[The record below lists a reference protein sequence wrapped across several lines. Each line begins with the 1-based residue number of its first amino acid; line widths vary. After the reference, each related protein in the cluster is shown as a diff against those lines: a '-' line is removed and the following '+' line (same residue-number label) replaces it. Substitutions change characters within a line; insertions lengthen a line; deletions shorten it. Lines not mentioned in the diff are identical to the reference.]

1 MRLSLT
7 GRQVDVPP
15 ALRQLVTRRLE
26 RLERVFNDTL
36 VSAQVVLSK
45 ERHLHQAELII
56 HARGDHTLSAIGG
69 GATWAVAVGEAAD
82 KVSNQAAKLK
92 GKWKTRK
99 RRNGDRREVR
109 AGEGAL
115 RVVNGVEATAPSGTR
130 AAATG
135 ASGRPARDTVRV
147 TRVAGVRK
155 TRYAVKPMDL
165 DDAVVR
171 FRGAGEPFLL
181 FWSVETER
189 LALLF
194 ERPDGRLGLIDPES

>member
-7 GRQVDVPP
+7 GRQIDVPP
-15 ALRQLVTRRLE
+15 SLRQLVMRRLE

-45 ERHLHQAELII
+45 ERHVLQVELIV
-56 HARGDHTLSAIGG
+56 HARGDHTLSAVGG
-69 GATWAVAVGEAAD
+69 GATWSVAVGEAAE
-82 KVSNQAAKLK
+82 KVAQQARKLK
-92 GKWKTRK
+92 GKWTTKK

-109 AGEGAL
+109 AGGAI
-115 RVVNGVEATAPSGTR
+115 RVANGVEAPAM
-130 AAATG
+130 AAA
-135 ASGRPARDTVRV
+135 AEAVRPQNLRV
-147 TRVAGVRK
+147 TRLAGVRK

-171 FRGAGEPFLL
+171 FRAASEPFLL

>member
-7 GRQVDVPP
+7 GRQIDVSPVI
-15 ALRQLVTRRLE
+15 RQLVARRLE

-45 ERHLHQAELII
+45 ERHIHQAELIV
-56 HARGDHTLSAIGG
+56 HARGDHTLQAIGG
-69 GATWAVAVGEAAD
+69 GATWSVAVGEAAD
-82 KVSNQAAKLK
+82 KVSTQAAKLK

-109 AGEGAL
+109 AGEGVV
-115 RVVNGVEATAPSGTR
+115 RVANGVEAPPPAGTTAK
-130 AAATG
+130 A
-135 ASGRPARDTVRV
+135 GRDAVRV

-155 TRYAVKPMDL
+155 TRYPVKAMDL
-165 DDAVVR
+165 DDAVAR
-171 FRGAGEPFLL
+171 FRAAPEAFLL

>member
-7 GRQVDVPP
+7 GRQIDVPP

-36 VSAQVVLSK
+36 VSAQVVLSR
-45 ERHLHQAELII
+45 ERHLLQAELVV
-56 HARGDHTLSAIGG
+56 HARGDHTLSAVGG
-69 GATWAVAVGEAAD
+69 GATWAVAVGEAAE
-82 KVSNQAAKLK
+82 KVATQAAKLK

-109 AGEGAL
+109 AGQGV
-115 RVVNGVEATAPSGTR
+115 RVVNGVEASPPAGVAPK
-130 AAATG
+130 AA
-135 ASGRPARDTVRV
+135 RETVRV

-171 FRGAGEPFLL
+171 FRAAAEPFLL

-189 LALLF
+189 LSLLF

>member
-7 GRQVDVPP
+7 GRQIDVPP
-15 ALRQLVTRRLE
+15 SLRQLVMRRLE

-45 ERHLHQAELII
+45 ERHVLQAELII
-56 HARGDHTLSAIGG
+56 HARGDHTLSAVGG
-69 GATWAVAVGEAAD
+69 GATWSIAVGEAAE
-82 KVSNQAAKLK
+82 KIAQQARKLK
-92 GKWKTRK
+92 GKWTTKK

-109 AGEGAL
+109 AGGAV
-115 RVVNGVEATAPSGTR
+115 RVANGVEVPAVAVS
-130 AAATG
+130 AADA
-135 ASGRPARDTVRV
+135 ARQPGVRV

-171 FRGAGEPFLL
+171 FRAASEPFLL

>member
-7 GRQVDVPP
+7 GRQIDVPP
-15 ALRQLVTRRLE
+15 TLRQLVMRRLE

-45 ERHLHQAELII
+45 ERHVHQAELII
-56 HARGDHTLSAIGG
+56 HARGDHTLQAIGG

-82 KVSNQAAKLK
+82 KVAHQAHKLK
-92 GKWKTRK
+92 GKWATRK

-109 AGEGAL
+109 ASEGGVRAA
-115 RVVNGVEATAPSGTR
+115 NGVAAP
-130 AAATG
+130 AAA
-135 ASGRPARDTVRV
+135 AAADAARGREALRV

-171 FRGAGEPFLL
+171 FRAASEPFLL

>member
-7 GRQVDVPP
+7 GRHVDVPP

-45 ERHLHQAELII
+45 ERHLLQAELIV
-56 HARGDHTLSAIGG
+56 HARGDHTLSAIGA
-69 GATWAVAVGEAAD
+69 GATWAAAVGGAAE
-82 KVSNQAAKLK
+82 KVAQQAHKLK
-92 GKWKTRK
+92 DKWRTRK

-109 AGEGAL
+109 ALERPV
-115 RVVNGVEATAPSGTR
+115 RVANGVEAPAAA
-130 AAATG
+130 AAATRG
-135 ASGRPARDTVRV
+135 GPRESLRV

-171 FRGAGEPFLL
+171 FRAAGEPFLL

>member
-7 GRQVDVPP
+7 GRQIDVSP

-45 ERHLHQAELII
+45 ERHIHQAELIV
-56 HARGDHTLSAIGG
+56 HARGDHMLSAIGG
-69 GATWAVAVGEAAD
+69 GGTWSVAVGEAVE
-82 KVSNQAAKLK
+82 KVGQQAHKLK

-109 AGEGAL
+109 AGTEPLVGVA
-115 RVVNGVEATAPSGTR
+115 NGREATPP
-130 AAATG
+130 AAA
-135 ASGRPARDTVRV
+135 RERERDTVRV

-165 DDAVVR
+165 DDAVAR
-171 FRGAGEPFLL
+171 FRAAAEPFLL

>member
-7 GRQVDVPP
+7 GRHIDVPP

-36 VSAQVVLSK
+36 VSAQVVLAK
-45 ERHLHQAELII
+45 ERHIHQAELIV
-56 HARGDHTLSAIGG
+56 HARGDHMLSAIGG
-69 GATWAVAVGEAAD
+69 GSTWGAAMGEAVE
-82 KVSNQAAKLK
+82 KVEHQAHKIK

-115 RVVNGVEATAPSGTR
+115 RVANGVETTPPAAGAP
-130 AAATG
+130 
-135 ASGRPARDTVRV
+135 GRPARDTVRV

-171 FRGAGEPFLL
+171 FRAAGEPFLL

>member
-7 GRQVDVPP
+7 GRQIDVPP
-15 ALRQLVTRRLE
+15 SLRQLVTRRLE

-36 VSAQVVLSK
+36 ISAAVVLSR
-45 ERHLHQAELII
+45 ERHLHQAELILR
-56 HARGDHTLSAIGG
+56 ARGDHTLSAVGA
-69 GATWAVAVGEAAD
+69 GATWTVAVGEAAD
-82 KVSNQAAKLK
+82 KVATQAAKLK

-109 AGEGAL
+109 AGAANV
-115 RVVNGVEATAPSGTR
+115 RVANGVEASPPAGL
-130 AAATG
+130 AG
-135 ASGRPARDTVRV
+135 KASGDVVRV

-171 FRGAGEPFLL
+171 FRAAAEPFLL

>member
-7 GRQVDVPP
+7 GRQIDVPP
-15 ALRQLVTRRLE
+15 SLRQLVTRRLE

-36 VSAQVVLSK
+36 ISAAVVLSR
-45 ERHLHQAELII
+45 ERHLHQAELILR
-56 HARGDHTLSAIGG
+56 ARGDHTLSAVGA
-69 GATWAVAVGEAAD
+69 GATWTVAVGEAAD
-82 KVSNQAAKLK
+82 KVATQAAKLK

-109 AGEGAL
+109 AGGANV
-115 RVVNGVEATAPSGTR
+115 RVANGVEASPPAGL
-130 AAATG
+130 AG
-135 ASGRPARDTVRV
+135 KASGDVVRV

-171 FRGAGEPFLL
+171 FRAAAEPFLL

>member
-36 VSAQVVLSK
+36 VSAQVILSK
-45 ERHLHQAELII
+45 ERHVHQAELII

-82 KVSNQAAKLK
+82 KVSHQAAKLK

-115 RVVNGVEATAPSGTR
+115 RAVNGVEAPSPVGTR
-130 AAATG
+130 AAASTPSR
-135 ASGRPARDTVRV
+135 AVKDAVRV

-181 FWSVETER
+181 FWSIETER

>member
-7 GRQVDVPP
+7 GRHVDVPP
-15 ALRQLVTRRLE
+15 TLRQLVTRRLE

-45 ERHLHQAELII
+45 ERHIHQAELII
-56 HARGDHTLSAIGG
+56 RARGDHTLSAVGG
-69 GATWAVAVGEAAD
+69 GATWAVAVSEAAD
-82 KVSNQAAKLK
+82 KVGHQAAKLK
-92 GKWKTRK
+92 GKWTTRK

-109 AGEGAL
+109 AGEGAV
-115 RVVNGVEATAPSGTR
+115 RVANGVAASPP
-130 AAATG
+130 AAAAANG
-135 ASGRPARDTVRV
+135 PAARESVRI

-155 TRYAVKPMDL
+155 TRYAVKAMDL
-165 DDAVVR
+165 DDAVTR
-171 FRGAGEPFLL
+171 FRGAAEPFLL

-194 ERPDGRLGLIDPES
+194 ERPDGRLGLIDPEN

>member
-7 GRQVDVPP
+7 GRQIDVSP
-15 ALRQLVTRRLE
+15 AIRQVVARRLE

-36 VSAQVVLSK
+36 VSAQVVLFK
-45 ERHLHQAELII
+45 ERHVLQAELIV
-56 HARGDHTLSAIGG
+56 HARGDHMLQAIGG
-69 GATWAVAVGEAAD
+69 GATWSVAIGEAAD

-109 AGEGAL
+109 AGADVV
-115 RVVNGVEATAPSGTR
+115 RVANGVEAASP
-130 AAATG
+130 AAAG
-135 ASGRPARDTVRV
+135 AAARGRDTVRV
-147 TRVAGVRK
+147 TRLAGVRK

-165 DDAVVR
+165 DDALVR
-171 FRGAGEPFLL
+171 FRAAAEPVLL
-181 FWSVETER
+181 FWSIETER

>member
-1 MRLSLT
+1 M
-7 GRQVDVPP
+7 
-15 ALRQLVTRRLE
+15 
-26 RLERVFNDTL
+26 FNDTL

-56 HARGDHTLSAIGG
+56 RARGDHTLSAVGG

-82 KVSNQAAKLK
+82 KVSHQAATLK

-109 AGEGAL
+109 AGEGAV
-115 RVVNGVEATAPSGTR
+115 RVANGVEAASAGV
-130 AAATG
+130 AAKTG
-135 ASGRPARDTVRV
+135 RDTLRV

-171 FRGAGEPFLL
+171 FRAAGDPFLL

>member
-7 GRQVDVPP
+7 GRQIDVPP

-45 ERHLHQAELII
+45 ERHLHQAELIVR
-56 HARGDHTLSAIGG
+56 ARGDHTLSAVGG
-69 GATWAVAVGEAAD
+69 GTTWAVAVGEAAD
-82 KVSNQAAKLK
+82 KVSHQAATLK

-109 AGEGAL
+109 AGEGAV
-115 RVVNGVEATAPSGTR
+115 RVANGVEAASAGV
-130 AAATG
+130 AAKTG
-135 ASGRPARDTVRV
+135 RDTLRV

-171 FRGAGEPFLL
+171 FRAAGDPFLL
-181 FWSVETER
+181 FWSIETER

>member
-7 GRQVDVPP
+7 GRQIDVPP

-36 VSAQVVLSK
+36 VSAQVVLFK
-45 ERHLHQAELII
+45 ERHTHQAELIV
-56 HARGDHTLSAIGG
+56 HARGDHSLQAIGG
-69 GATWAVAVGEAAD
+69 GATWSIAVGAAAD
-82 KVSNQAAKLK
+82 KVAQQAAKLK

-109 AGEGAL
+109 AGAGVV
-115 RVVNGVEATAPSGTR
+115 RVANGVEAAPPV
-130 AAATG
+130 AAG
-135 ASGRPARDTVRV
+135 AARGSDTVRV

-165 DDAVVR
+165 DDAVLR
-171 FRGAGEPFLL
+171 FRAAAEPFLL

>member
-7 GRQVDVPP
+7 GRHVDVPP
-15 ALRQLVTRRLE
+15 ALRQLVTRRLA
-26 RLERVFNDTL
+26 RLERLFNDTL
-36 VSAQVVLSK
+36 VSAQVVLFK
-45 ERHLHQAELII
+45 ERHTHQVELIV
-56 HARGDHTLSAIGG
+56 HARGDHMLQAIGG
-69 GATWAVAVGEAAD
+69 GATWSVAMGEAAD
-82 KVSNQAAKLK
+82 KVSHQAATLT

-109 AGEGAL
+109 AGADVV
-115 RVVNGVEATAPSGTR
+115 RVAKGVEAAPP
-130 AAATG
+130 AAAG
-135 ASGRPARDTVRV
+135 AAARGRDTVRV

-171 FRGAGEPFLL
+171 FRAGAEPFLL
-181 FWSVETER
+181 FWSIETER

>member
-7 GRQVDVPP
+7 GRQIDVPP
-15 ALRQLVTRRLE
+15 SLRQLVTRRLE

-45 ERHLHQAELII
+45 ERHLHQVELII
-56 HARGDHTLSAIGG
+56 HARGDHALSADGG

-82 KVSNQAAKLK
+82 KVATQAAKLK

-109 AGEGAL
+109 AGAGVV
-115 RVVNGVEATAPSGTR
+115 RVANGVEAPAPAGV
-130 AAATG
+130 AAKA
-135 ASGRPARDTVRV
+135 GRDAVLV

-171 FRGAGEPFLL
+171 FRAAAEPFLL

>member
-7 GRQVDVPP
+7 GRHVDVPP
-15 ALRQLVTRRLE
+15 TLRQLVTRRLE

-36 VSAQVVLSK
+36 LSASVVLSK
-45 ERHLHQAELII
+45 ERHLLQAELVVR
-56 HARGDHTLSAIGG
+56 ARGDHTFSAVGA
-69 GATWAVAVGEAAD
+69 GATWTVAVGEAAE
-82 KVSNQAAKLK
+82 KIAQQAHKLK
-92 GKWKTRK
+92 DKWRSRK
-99 RRNGDRREVR
+99 RRNGDRRQVR
-109 AGEGAL
+109 AGVGAAAAG
-115 RVVNGVEATAPSGTR
+115 RVANGVEAP
-130 AAATG
+130 AAASVS
-135 ASGRPARDTVRV
+135 ARAGRGEGVRV

-171 FRGAGEPFLL
+171 FRAASEPFLL

-194 ERPDGRLGLIDPES
+194 ERPDGRLGLVEPES

>member
-7 GRQVDVPP
+7 GRQIDVPP
-15 ALRQLVTRRLE
+15 TLRQLVTRRLE

-36 VSAQVVLSK
+36 VSAQVILSK
-45 ERHLHQAELII
+45 ERHLLQAELIL
-56 HARGDHTLSAIGG
+56 HARGDHTLSAV
-69 GATWAVAVGEAAD
+69 GAGTTWSIAVAEAAE
-82 KVSNQAAKLK
+82 KVTQQAHKLK

-99 RRNGDRREVR
+99 RRNGDRREMR
-109 AGEGAL
+109 AGAGAAG
-115 RVVNGVEATAPSGTR
+115 RSANGVETPASAP
-130 AAATG
+130 AAADG
-135 ASGRPARDTVRV
+135 GSVRV

-165 DDAVVR
+165 DDAVTR
-171 FRGAGEPFLL
+171 FRAASEPFLL

-194 ERPDGRLGLIDPES
+194 ERPDGRLGLIDPEN

>member
-7 GRQVDVPP
+7 GRQIDVPP

-36 VSAQVVLSK
+36 VSAQVVLFK
-45 ERHLHQAELII
+45 ERHTHQAELIV
-56 HARGDHTLSAIGG
+56 HARGDHTLQAIGG
-69 GATWAVAVGEAAD
+69 GTTWSVAVGEAAD
-82 KVSNQAAKLK
+82 KVAQQAAKLK

-109 AGEGAL
+109 AGAD
-115 RVVNGVEATAPSGTR
+115 VVRIANGVEATAP
-130 AAATG
+130 AAAG
-135 ASGRPARDTVRV
+135 AAGRGRDTLRV

-171 FRGAGEPFLL
+171 FRAAAEPFLL
-181 FWSVETER
+181 FWSIETER

>member
-7 GRQVDVPP
+7 GRHVDVPP
-15 ALRQLVTRRLE
+15 NLRQLVTGRLE

-45 ERHLHQAELII
+45 ERHVHQVELIVR
-56 HARGDHTLSAIGG
+56 ARGEHTFSAVG
-69 GATWAVAVGEAAD
+69 GAGTWNLAVAEACD
-82 KVSNQAAKLK
+82 KVVQQAHKLK

-99 RRNGDRREVR
+99 RRNGDRREIR
-109 AGEGAL
+109 AGEAVV
-115 RVVNGVEATAPSGTR
+115 RVANGVEAPVPAP
-130 AAATG
+130 TG
-135 ASGRPARDTVRV
+135 ALPPVRV
-147 TRVAGVRK
+147 TRVAGVRR

-171 FRGAGEPFLL
+171 FRTGAEPFLL

>member
-7 GRQVDVPP
+7 GRQIDVPP

-36 VSAQVVLSK
+36 VSAQVVLFK
-45 ERHLHQAELII
+45 ERHTHQVELIV
-56 HARGDHTLSAIGG
+56 HARGDHMLQAIGG
-69 GATWAVAVGEAAD
+69 GATWSVAIGEAAD
-82 KVSNQAAKLK
+82 KVSHQAAKLK

-109 AGEGAL
+109 AGAD
-115 RVVNGVEATAPSGTR
+115 VVLANGVEATPP
-130 AAATG
+130 AAAG
-135 ASGRPARDTVRV
+135 AAARGRDTVRV

-171 FRGAGEPFLL
+171 FRAAAEPFLL
-181 FWSVETER
+181 FWSIETER

-194 ERPDGRLGLIDPES
+194 ERPDGRLGLIHPES

>member
-7 GRQVDVPP
+7 GRQIDVPST
-15 ALRQLVTRRLE
+15 LRQLVTRRLE

-36 VSAQVVLSK
+36 VSAQVVLSR
-45 ERHLHQAELII
+45 ERHLLQAELVV
-56 HARGDHTLSAIGG
+56 HARGDHTLSAVGS
-69 GATWAVAVGEAAD
+69 GATWTIAVGEAAERIAQ
-82 KVSNQAAKLK
+82 QAHRLK
-92 GKWKTRK
+92 GKWATRK
-99 RRNGDRREVR
+99 RD
-109 AGEGAL
+109 GA
-115 RVVNGVEATAPSGTR
+115 R
-130 AAATG
+130 
-135 ASGRPARDTVRV
+135 
-147 TRVAGVRK
+147 RVAGAGREAVPVANGVAVAAPAALAAAPLLRLARTPGVRR

-171 FRGAGEPFLL
+171 FRATPEPFLL

>member
-7 GRQVDVPP
+7 GRQIDVPP
-15 ALRQLVTRRLE
+15 ALRQLVTRRLD

-36 VSAQVVLSK
+36 VSAQVVLSR
-45 ERHLHQAELII
+45 ERHLLQAELVV
-56 HARGDHTLSAIGG
+56 HARGDHMLSAVGS
-69 GATWAVAVGEAAD
+69 GATWTIAVGEAAERIAQ
-82 KVSNQAAKLK
+82 QAHRLK
-92 GKWKTRK
+92 GKWTTRK
-99 RRNGDRREVR
+99 RRNGARRAPAARGER
-109 AGEGAL
+109 AVPAA
-115 RVVNGVEATAPSGTR
+115 NGVEAPAP
-130 AAATG
+130 AALAAG
-135 ASGRPARDTVRV
+135 APLRLARTP
-147 TRVAGVRK
+147 GVRR

-171 FRGAGEPFLL
+171 FRAAPEPFLL

>member
-7 GRQVDVPP
+7 GRQIDVSP
-15 ALRQLVTRRLE
+15 AIRQLVTRRLE

-36 VSAQVVLSK
+36 VSAQVVLYK
-45 ERHLHQAELII
+45 ERHVLQAELIV
-56 HARGDHTLSAIGG
+56 HARGDHQLQAIGG
-69 GATWAVAVGEAAD
+69 GATWAVAIGEAAD
-82 KVSNQAAKLK
+82 KVSHQAAKLK

-115 RVVNGVEATAPSGTR
+115 RINGVEAPPPAASAPGR
-130 AAATG
+130 AAK
-135 ASGRPARDTVRV
+135 DTVRV

-181 FWSVETER
+181 FWSIETER

>member
-45 ERHLHQAELII
+45 ERHVHQAELII

-82 KVSNQAAKLK
+82 KVSHQAAKLK

-115 RVVNGVEATAPSGTR
+115 RVANGVEATPP
-130 AAATG
+130 ATG
-135 ASGRPARDTVRV
+135 APGRPARDTVRV

-165 DDAVVR
+165 DDAVAR
-171 FRGAGEPFLL
+171 FRAAGEPFLL

-194 ERPDGRLGLIDPES
+194 ERPDGRLGLVDPES

>member
-7 GRQVDVPP
+7 GRHVDVTPT
-15 ALRQLVTRRLE
+15 LRQLVTRRLE
-26 RLERVFNDTL
+26 RLERHFNDTL
-36 VSAQVVLSK
+36 VSAAVVLSK
-45 ERHLHQAELII
+45 ERHLLQADLVV
-56 HARGDHTLSAIGG
+56 HARGDHTLSAIGTGTTWAAAVG
-69 GATWAVAVGEAAD
+69 GAAEKVAQ
-82 KVSNQAAKLK
+82 QAHKLK
-92 GKWKTRK
+92 DKWKTRK

-109 AGEGAL
+109 AAERPAGGA
-115 RVVNGVEATAPSGTR
+115 NGVTAPAAA
-130 AAATG
+130 AAATRG
-135 ASGRPARDTVRV
+135 GDRGDGVRV
-147 TRVAGVRK
+147 TRIAGVRK

-171 FRGAGEPFLL
+171 FRAASEPFLL

>member
-15 ALRQLVTRRLE
+15 ALRQLVARRVE

-56 HARGDHTLSAIGG
+56 HARGDHTLSAVGG
-69 GATWAVAVGEAAD
+69 GTTWAVAVSEAAD

-109 AGEGAL
+109 AGDGAL
-115 RVVNGVEATAPSGTR
+115 PIANGV
-130 AAATG
+130 AATPPATG
-135 ASGRPARDTVRV
+135 PAGRVARDTVRV

-171 FRGAGEPFLL
+171 FRAAGEPFLL

>member
-7 GRQVDVPP
+7 GRHVDVPP

-36 VSAQVVLSK
+36 VSAQVVLFK

-56 HARGDHTLSAIGG
+56 HARGDHQLQAIGG
-69 GATWAVAVGEAAD
+69 GATWAAAIGEAAD
-82 KVSNQAAKLK
+82 KVSHQAAKLT

-109 AGEGAL
+109 AGATPEV
-115 RVVNGVEATAPSGTR
+115 RVANGT
-130 AAATG
+130 AATPP
-135 ASGRPARDTVRV
+135 APARPEREQVRV

-171 FRGAGEPFLL
+171 FRAGAEPFLL
-181 FWSVETER
+181 FWSIETER

>member
-7 GRQVDVPP
+7 GRQIDVPTS
-15 ALRQLVTRRLE
+15 LRQLVMRRLE

-45 ERHLHQAELII
+45 ERHVLQAELIV

-69 GATWAVAVGEAAD
+69 GATWSIAVGEASEKIAQ
-82 KVSNQAAKLK
+82 QARKLK
-92 GKWKTRK
+92 GKWTTKK

-109 AGEGAL
+109 AGAVGVA
-115 RVVNGVEATAPSGTR
+115 NGVEVPAV
-130 AAATG
+130 AATSD
-135 ASGRPARDTVRV
+135 AGRSQNLRV
-147 TRVAGVRK
+147 TRVAGVRR

-171 FRGAGEPFLL
+171 FRAAPEPFLL
-181 FWSVETER
+181 FWSIETER

>member
-15 ALRQLVTRRLE
+15 TLRQLVTLRLE

-36 VSAQVVLSK
+36 VSAQVVLFK

-56 HARGDHTLSAIGG
+56 RARGDHTLSAIGG
-69 GATWAVAVGEAAD
+69 GATWAVAVSEAAD
-82 KVSNQAAKLK
+82 KVAVQAAKHK

-109 AGEGAL
+109 AGEAVV
-115 RVVNGVEATAPSGTR
+115 RVANGVAVPPP
-130 AAATG
+130 AAVA
-135 ASGRPARDTVRV
+135 ARPARETVRV

-165 DDAVVR
+165 DDAVGR
-171 FRGAGEPFLL
+171 FRAAGEPFLL

>member
-15 ALRQLVTRRLE
+15 ALRQLVTRRVE

-36 VSAQVVLSK
+36 VSAQVILSK

-56 HARGDHTLSAIGG
+56 HAHNDHTLSAIGDN
-69 GATWAVAVGEAAD
+69 ATWTVAVGKTAD
-82 KVSNQAAKLK
+82 KVSTQTAKLK

-99 RRNGDRREVR
+99 HRNGDRREV
-109 AGEGAL
+109 GASE
-115 RVVNGVEATAPSGTR
+115 RVRVANGVEAAPSAGV
-130 AAATG
+130 AAKA
-135 ASGRPARDTVRV
+135 GREAVRV

-171 FRGAGEPFLL
+171 FRAASEPFLL

>member
-56 HARGDHTLSAIGG
+56 HARGDHTLSAVGG

-82 KVSNQAAKLK
+82 KVANQAAKLK

-109 AGEGAL
+109 AGAGAL
-115 RVVNGVEATAPSGTR
+115 RIANGVEATPP
-130 AAATG
+130 ATG
-135 ASGRPARDTVRV
+135 APARPARDAVRV

-171 FRGAGEPFLL
+171 FRAAGDPFLL

>member
-7 GRQVDVPP
+7 GRQIDVPP

-26 RLERVFNDTL
+26 RLERLFNDTL
-36 VSAQVVLSK
+36 VSAQVVLFK
-45 ERHLHQAELII
+45 ERHTHQAELIV
-56 HARGDHTLSAIGG
+56 HARGDHMLQAIGG
-69 GATWAVAVGEAAD
+69 GTTWSIAVGEAAD
-82 KVSNQAAKLK
+82 KVAQQAAKLK

-109 AGEGAL
+109 AGAG
-115 RVVNGVEATAPSGTR
+115 VVPLANGVESTPP
-130 AAATG
+130 AAG
-135 ASGRPARDTVRV
+135 AGRGRDTVRV

-171 FRGAGEPFLL
+171 FRAAAEPFLL
-181 FWSVETER
+181 FWSIETER